1 MAGGYFKQETKPA
14 PRYLAISGFSVATMS
29 SSPKI
34 YPGNSTP
41 APDAELATLID
52 AHPKPPSISEY
63 SYGTAGFRYEASLL
77 PCVFVRM
84 GIFTALRSASL
95 GGEEV
100 GAMITA
106 SHNGEADNGMK
117 LADSHGGV
125 LDAAWEEH
133 AVSLANA
140 PDSKHAL
147 ALVHTLSD
155 YATGHHPAATGGK
168 LPKMVV
174 HIGRDTRSHSPP
186 LAALVIKAARAM
198 GATVIDHGEVTT
210 PMLHHFVMHA
220 NGHLLPSS
228 IPQRCNESGYYE
240 IMAMSYAALMRT
252 GTVGVVGKRLPTTS
266 TLVIDGACGIGA
278 IKVEKFQQLFDRLS
292 ADGCTGL
299 PKLHIVNFP
308 GDGPLNDD
316 CGAEFVQKQQLPP
329 KVYSTSAGK
338 LSKQYMTSFDG
349 DADRVVFHYKDMADK
364 FHLLDGDKIAVLVSS
379 FIQDELRCID
389 PEGKAVKCGVVQ
401 TAYANGSSTLYL
413 NNVVKTNVE
422 IAKTGVKFV
431 HAAAHHHFDVG
442 VYFEANGH
450 GTVLFGP
457 KFYDFIAAADAR
469 LRRTPRHHRANIAVR
484 RLRVLPALVN
494 QSVGDAMS
502 DMLLVDAILFLRGW
516 DLSTWASLYSDMPS
530 KQAKVK
536 VADRTVISTNDNET
550 AATAPVAL
558 QVALQAAMDAMA
570 KEESSTN
577 GPKPRCFV
585 RPSGTEDAVRVYAE
599 ANSQNGADSLAS
611 EAMML
616 IHKLCGGVGAPP
628 QPLITNRL

>member
-1 MAGGYFKQETKPA
+1 MPA
-14 PRYLAISGFSVATMS
+14 A
-29 SSPKI
+29 PKI
-34 YPGNSTP
+34 YRGNSVP
-41 APDAELATLID
+41 LPDRELAALID
-52 AHPKPPSISEY
+52 AHPKPRAIAQY

-77 PCVFVRM
+77 PCCFVRM
-84 GIFTALRSASL
+84 GIFAALRSASL

-106 SHNGEADNGMK
+106 SHNPEPDNGMK
-117 LADSHGGV
+117 LADSHGGM
-125 LDAAWEEH
+125 LDAAWEQH

-140 PDSKHAL
+140 PTSKHAL
-147 ALVHTLSD
+147 ALIRTLSEH
-155 YATGHHPAATGGK
+155 ATGYHPPTTVDGK

-198 GATVIDHGEVTT
+198 GATVIDHGEVST

-220 NGHLLPSS
+220 NGHLLPSI

-240 IMAMSYAALMRT
+240 IMAMSYATLLRT
-252 GTVGVVGKRLPTTS
+252 GAVAGGKRLPTTS
-266 TLVIDGACGIGA
+266 KLVIDGACGIGA
-278 IKVEKFQQLFDRLS
+278 LKIDKFQRIFAMLRS
-292 ADGCTGL
+292 EGCTSL
-299 PKLHIVNFP
+299 PALQTVNFP
-308 GDGPLNDD
+308 GDGPLNDN

-329 KVYSTSAGK
+329 EIYSKSAGGI
-338 LSKQYMTSFDG
+338 SKQYVTSYDG
-349 DADRVVFHYKDMADK
+349 DADRVVFHYEDGAGK

-379 FIQDELRCID
+379 FIQEELRCLD

-413 NNVVKTNVE
+413 KNVVKTNVV

-457 KFYDFIAAADAR
+457 NFYDFIASADAR
-469 LRRTPRHHRANIAVR
+469 LRGTPRHNRANIALR

-516 DLSTWASLYSDMPS
+516 DLSTWAKLYSDMPS

-536 VADRTVISTNDNET
+536 VADRTVISTNGNET
-550 AATAPVAL
+550 AATAPA
-558 QVALQAAMDAMA
+558 ALQAALESAMDAMA
-570 KEESSTN
+570 SRENVGS

-599 ANSQNGADSLAS
+599 AISQKGADSLAS

-616 IHKLCGGVGAPP
+616 VYKLCGGVGSPP
-628 QPLITNRL
+628 KPLITNRL

>member
-1 MAGGYFKQETKPA
+1 MHKILKKDTPST
-14 PRYLAISGFSVATMS
+14 IMTT
-29 SSPKI
+29 PKI
-34 YPGNSTP
+34 YHGNSTP
-41 APDAELATLID
+41 LPDNELAALID
-52 AHPKPPSISEY
+52 KYPKPKSISKY

-77 PCVFVRM
+77 PCCFVRM
-84 GIFTALRSASL
+84 GIFAALRSASL

-106 SHNGEADNGMK
+106 SHNPEPDNGMK
-117 LADSHGGV
+117 LADSNGGM
-125 LDAAWEEH
+125 LEEAWEQH

-147 ALVHTLSD
+147 ALIHTLSD
-155 YATGHHPAATGGK
+155 YATGYHPSTIVNGH

-174 HIGRDTRSHSPP
+174 HIGRDTRSHSAP
-186 LAALVIKAARAM
+186 LTALVIKAARAM
-198 GATVIDHGEVTT
+198 GATVIDHGEVST

-220 NGHLLPSS
+220 NGHLLPSI
-228 IPQRCNESGYYE
+228 IPQRCNESGYYS
-240 IMAMSYAALMRT
+240 IMAMSYAALLRT
-252 GTVGVVGKRLPTTS
+252 GSAKGGSKRLPS
-266 TLVIDGACGIGA
+266 TCKLVIDGACGIGA
-278 IKVEKFQQLFDRLS
+278 LKIERFQKLFAMLRS
-292 ADGCTGL
+292 EGCTPSL
-299 PKLHIVNFP
+299 PLLHTVNFP
-308 GDGPLNDD
+308 GDGPLNEN

-329 KVYSTSAGK
+329 TIYSKSATGVSNQYVTS
-338 LSKQYMTSFDG
+338 YDG
-349 DADRVVFHYKDMADK
+349 DADRVVFHYNDESGK
-364 FHLLDGDKIAVLVSS
+364 FHLLDGDKIAVLISA
-379 FIQDELRCID
+379 FIQEELRCID
-389 PEGKAVKCGVVQ
+389 PDGKAVKCGVVQ

-413 NNVVKTNVE
+413 KNVVQTNVV

-457 KFYDFIAAADAR
+457 KFYDFIAEADAR
-469 LRRTPRHHRANIAVR
+469 LRGTPRHNRANIALR

-502 DMLLVDAILFLRGW
+502 DMMLVDAILYLRGW
-516 DLSTWASLYSDMPS
+516 DLSTWAKLYADMPS

-550 AATAPVAL
+550 AATAPAAL
-558 QVALQAAMDAMA
+558 QTALDSAMQAMA
-570 KEESSTN
+570 KQENVGS

-616 IHKLCGGVGAPP
+616 IHKLCGGIGAPP

>member
-1 MAGGYFKQETKPA
+1 MPA
-14 PRYLAISGFSVATMS
+14 
-29 SSPKI
+29 SPKI
-34 YPGNSTP
+34 YRGNSTP
-41 APDAELATLID
+41 LPDNELAALID
-52 AHPKPPSISEY
+52 AHPKPSSISQY

-77 PCVFVRM
+77 PCCFARM
-84 GIFTALRSASL
+84 GIFAALRSASL

-106 SHNGEADNGMK
+106 SHNPEPDNGMK
-117 LADSHGGV
+117 LADSHGGM
-125 LDAAWEEH
+125 LDADWEKH

-147 ALVHTLSD
+147 ALIHTLSD
-155 YATGHHPAATGGK
+155 YSKGHHKSAGGR
-168 LPKMVV
+168 LPEMVV
-174 HIGRDTRSHSPP
+174 HVGRDTRSHSPP
-186 LAALVIKAARAM
+186 LAALVIRAARAM
-198 GATVIDHGEVTT
+198 GATVIDHGEVST

-220 NGHLLPSS
+220 NGHLLPSI
-228 IPQRCNESGYYE
+228 IPQRVNESGYYE
-240 IMAMSYAALMRT
+240 IMAMSYAALLRT
-252 GTVGVVGKRLPTTS
+252 GAASGGKRLPSTS
-266 TLVIDGACGIGA
+266 KLVIDGACGIGA
-278 IKVEKFQQLFDRLS
+278 LKIEKFQRIFAMLRS
-292 ADGCTGL
+292 EGCTAGIPML
-299 PKLHIVNFP
+299 QTVNFP

-329 KVYSTSAGK
+329 TIYTKAAGG
-338 LSKQYMTSFDG
+338 LSKQYMTSYDG
-349 DADRVVFHYKDMADK
+349 DADRVVFHYEDGAGK

-379 FIQDELRCID
+379 FIQEELRCID
-389 PEGKAVKCGVVQ
+389 PQGTAVKCGVVQ

-413 NNVVKTNVE
+413 KNVVRTNVV

-431 HAAAHHHFDVG
+431 HAAAHHNFDVG

-457 KFYDFIAAADAR
+457 KFYDFVAAADAR
-469 LRRTPRHHRANIAVR
+469 LRGTPRRDRANVALR
-484 RLRVLPALVN
+484 RLRALPALVN

-516 DLSTWASLYSDMPS
+516 DLSTWAKLYVDMPS

-550 AATAPVAL
+550 AATAPA
-558 QVALQAAMDAMA
+558 ALQAALQSAMDATA
-570 KEESSTN
+570 SQESSGGD

-599 ANSQNGADSLAS
+599 ANSQRGANGLAS

-616 IHKLCGGVGAPP
+616 VHKLCGGVGPPP

>member
-1 MAGGYFKQETKPA
+1 MT
-14 PRYLAISGFSVATMS
+14 
-29 SSPKI
+29 PKI
-34 YPGNSTP
+34 YHGNSIP
-41 APDAELATLID
+41 LPDKELAALID
-52 AHPKPPSISEY
+52 AHPKPPSISKY

-106 SHNGEADNGMK
+106 SHNPEPDNGMK
-117 LADSHGGV
+117 LADSHGGM
-125 LDAAWEEH
+125 LDEAWEKH

-140 PDSKHAL
+140 PDSKTAL
-147 ALVHTLSD
+147 TLIHTLTD
-155 YATGHHPAATGGK
+155 YATGYHPSTLTKSGK

-198 GATVIDHGEVTT
+198 GATVIDHGEVST

-220 NGHLLPSS
+220 NGHLLPSI
-228 IPQRCNESGYYE
+228 IPQRCNESGYYM
-240 IMAMSYAALMRT
+240 IMAMSYATLLRT
-252 GTVGVVGKRLPTTS
+252 GSEGGGSRRLPTTS
-266 TLVIDGACGIGA
+266 KLVIDGACGIGA
-278 IKVEKFQQLFDRLS
+278 LKIERFQQLFDQLRS
-292 ADGCTGL
+292 EGCTPGL
-299 PKLHIVNFP
+299 PMLHTVNFP
-308 GDGPLNDD
+308 GDGPLNEN

-329 KVYSTSAGK
+329 KIYTQSAAGV
-338 LSKQYMTSFDG
+338 SKQYMTSYDG
-349 DADRVVFHYKDMADK
+349 DADRVVFHYQDESGK

-379 FIQDELRCID
+379 FIQEELRCID
-389 PEGKAVKCGVVQ
+389 PDGKAVKCGVVQ

-413 NNVVKTNVE
+413 KNVVQTNVV

-457 KFYDFIAAADAR
+457 KFYNFISKADAR
-469 LRRTPRHHRANIAVR
+469 LRGTPKHNRANIALR

-502 DMLLVDAILFLRGW
+502 DMMLVDAILYLRGW
-516 DLSTWASLYSDMPS
+516 DLSTWAKLYSDMPS

-550 AATAPVAL
+550 AATSPVAL
-558 QVALQAAMDAMA
+558 QTALQSAMDALA
-570 KEESSTN
+570 SQENVAAGNN

-599 ANSQNGADSLAS
+599 ANTQNGADSLAS

-616 IHKLCGGVGAPP
+616 IHKLCGGIGSPP

>member
-1 MAGGYFKQETKPA
+1 MANS
-14 PRYLAISGFSVATMS
+14 PR
-29 SSPKI
+29 I
-34 YPGNSTP
+34 YHGNSTP
-41 APDAELATLID
+41 VSDADLAALID
-52 AHPKPPSISEY
+52 AHPKPKSIVEY

-106 SHNGEADNGMK
+106 SHNAEPDNGMK
-117 LADSHGGV
+117 LADSHGGM

-140 PDSKHAL
+140 PNSKHAL
-147 ALVHTLSD
+147 ALIHTLSD
-155 YATGHHPAATGGK
+155 YARGHHPPTSTDDGGRKK

-174 HIGRDTRSHSPP
+174 HIGRDTRTHSPP
-186 LAALVIKAARAM
+186 LAALVVKAARAM
-198 GATVIDHGEVTT
+198 GATVIDHGEVST

-220 NGHLLPSS
+220 NGHLLPSA

-240 IMAMSYAALMRT
+240 IMANSYAALLRT
-252 GTVGVVGKRLPTTS
+252 GGVGTTIGKRLPSTS

-278 IKVEKFQQLFDRLS
+278 PKVEKFQQLFARLT

-299 PKLHIVNFP
+299 PKLQTVNFP
-308 GDGPLNDD
+308 DDGPLNDD

-329 KVYSTSAGK
+329 KIYSKSTND

-349 DADRVVFHYKDMADK
+349 DADRIVFHYEDK
-364 FHLLDGDKIAVLVSS
+364 AGKFYLLDGDKIAVLVSS

-389 PEGKAVKCGVVQ
+389 PDGKAVKCGVVQ

-413 NNVVKTNVE
+413 KNVVKTNVE

-457 KFYDFIAAADAR
+457 TFYDFIATADAK
-469 LRRTPRHHRANIAVR
+469 LRGTPRHNRANIALR

-536 VADRTVISTNDNET
+536 VADRTAITTNENET

-558 QVALQAAMDAMA
+558 QVALQAAMDAIA
-570 KEESSTN
+570 KEENVIN
-577 GPKPRCFV
+577 GPRPRCFV

-599 ANSQNGADSLAS
+599 ANSQKGADSLAS

-616 IHKLCGGVGAPP
+616 IHKLCGGVGSPP

>member
-1 MAGGYFKQETKPA
+1 
-14 PRYLAISGFSVATMS
+14 
-29 SSPKI
+29 
-34 YPGNSTP
+34 
-41 APDAELATLID
+41 
-52 AHPKPPSISEY
+52 
-63 SYGTAGFRYEASLL
+63 
-77 PCVFVRM
+77 
-84 GIFTALRSASL
+84 
-95 GGEEV
+95 
-100 GAMITA
+100 MITA
-106 SHNGEADNGMK
+106 SHNPEPDNGMK
-117 LADSHGGV
+117 LADSHGGM
-125 LDAAWEEH
+125 LDAAWEQH

-140 PDSKHAL
+140 PSSKQAL
-147 ALVHTLSD
+147 ILIKTLSE
-155 YATGHHPAATGGK
+155 YATGYHNTNNGK

-198 GATVIDHGEVTT
+198 GATVIDHGEVST

-220 NGHLLPSS
+220 NGHLLPSI
-228 IPQRCNESGYYE
+228 IPQRVNESGYYE
-240 IMAMSYAALMRT
+240 IMAMSYAALLRT
-252 GTVGVVGKRLPTTS
+252 GVGSSGKSKRLESTS
-266 TLVIDGACGIGA
+266 KLVIDGACGIGA
-278 IKVEKFQQLFDRLS
+278 LKSVKFQKIFAMLRS
-292 ADGCTGL
+292 EGCTVGL
-299 PKLHIVNFP
+299 PLLQTVNFP

-329 KVYSTSAGK
+329 KLYTKSASGV
-338 LSKQYMTSFDG
+338 SKQYVTSYDG
-349 DADRVVFHYKDMADK
+349 DADRVVFHYEDGAGK

-379 FIQDELRCID
+379 FIQEEMRAID
-389 PEGKAVKCGVVQ
+389 PDGTAVKCGVVQ

-413 NNVVKTNVE
+413 KNVVKTNVV

-431 HAAAHHHFDVG
+431 HAAAHHNFDVG

-457 KFYDFIAAADAR
+457 KFYDFIAKADAK
-469 LRRTPRHHRANIAVR
+469 LRGTPRHNRANIALR
-484 RLRVLPALVN
+484 RLRTLPALVN

-516 DLSTWASLYSDMPS
+516 DLSTWAQLYSDMPS

-536 VADRTVISTNDNET
+536 VADRTVILTNDNET
-550 AATAPVAL
+550 AATAPEAL
-558 QVALQAAMDAMA
+558 QIALQSAMDAMA
-570 KEESSTN
+570 TQENKSS

-599 ANSQNGADSLAS
+599 ANSQRGADSLAS

>member
-1 MAGGYFKQETKPA
+1 
-14 PRYLAISGFSVATMS
+14 MS
-29 SSPKI
+29 SKI
-34 YPGNSTP
+34 YHGNSTP
-41 APDAELATLID
+41 LPDSELAALID
-52 AHPKPPSISEY
+52 AYPKPSSISQY
-63 SYGTAGFRYEASLL
+63 SYGTAGFRYDASLL

-106 SHNGEADNGMK
+106 SHNPEPDNGMK
-117 LADSHGGV
+117 LADSHGGM
-125 LDAAWEEH
+125 LDAAWEKH

-147 ALVHTLSD
+147 ILIRTLLEYSKG
-155 YATGHHPAATGGK
+155 YHPMKNGK

-186 LAALVIKAARAM
+186 LAALVIRAARAM
-198 GATVIDHGEVTT
+198 GATVIDHGEVST

-220 NGHLLPSS
+220 NGHLLPSI
-228 IPQRCNESGYYE
+228 IPQRCNESGYYS
-240 IMAMSYAALMRT
+240 IMAMSYAALLRT
-252 GTVGVVGKRLPTTS
+252 GAVSGGKRLSTTS
-266 TLVIDGACGIGA
+266 KLIIDGACGIGA
-278 IKVEKFQQLFDRLS
+278 VKIVKFQKLFAKLQS
-292 ADGCTGL
+292 EGL
-299 PKLHIVNFP
+299 PVLPMLHTVNFP
-308 GDGPLNDD
+308 GDGPLNDN

-329 KVYSTSAGK
+329 KIYSKSAGSI
-338 LSKQYMTSFDG
+338 SKRYMTSYDG
-349 DADRVVFHYKDMADK
+349 DADRIVFHYEDESGK

-379 FIQDELRCID
+379 FIQEELRCID
-389 PEGKAVKCGVVQ
+389 PDGKAVKCGVVQ

-413 NNVVKTNVE
+413 KNVVKTNVV

-457 KFYDFIAAADAR
+457 KFYDFIATADAR
-469 LRRTPRHHRANIAVR
+469 LRGTPRHNRANIALR

-502 DMLLVDAILFLRGW
+502 DMMLVDAILYLRGW
-516 DLSTWASLYSDMPS
+516 DLSTWAGLYADMPS

-550 AATAPVAL
+550 AATAPIAL
-558 QVALQAAMDAMA
+558 QTALQSAMDAMVSQ
-570 KEESSTN
+570 ENITGN

-599 ANSQNGADSLAS
+599 ANSQKGADSLAS

-616 IHKLCGGVGAPP
+616 IYKLCGGIGAPP

>member
-1 MAGGYFKQETKPA
+1 
-14 PRYLAISGFSVATMS
+14 MS
-29 SSPKI
+29 ASPKI
-34 YPGNSTP
+34 YHGNYTP
-41 APDAELATLID
+41 LPDKELAALID
-52 AHPKPPSISEY
+52 AHPKPSSISEY

-84 GIFTALRSASL
+84 GIFAALRSASL

-106 SHNGEADNGMK
+106 SHNAEPDNGMK
-117 LADSHGGV
+117 LADSHGGM
-125 LDAAWEEH
+125 LDAEWERH

-140 PDSKHAL
+140 PTSKHAL
-147 ALVHTLSD
+147 TLIHTLSD
-155 YATGHHPAATGGK
+155 YAKGHHPSRSTPTTTADGT

-186 LAALVIKAARAM
+186 LAALVIRAARAM
-198 GATVIDHGEVTT
+198 GATVIDHGEVST

-220 NGHLLPSS
+220 NGHLLPSI
-228 IPQRCNESGYYE
+228 IPQRCNENGYYE
-240 IMAMSYAALMRT
+240 IMAMSYAALLRT
-252 GTVGVVGKRLPTTS
+252 GAVSGGCKRLPSTS
-266 TLVIDGACGIGA
+266 KLVIDGACGIGA
-278 IKVEKFQQLFDRLS
+278 PKVEKFQRIFAMLRSEGFATDIPMLQ
-292 ADGCTGL
+292 T
-299 PKLHIVNFP
+299 VNFP
-308 GDGPLNDD
+308 GDGPLNEN

-329 KVYSTSAGK
+329 NLYSKSASGV
-338 LSKQYMTSFDG
+338 SKQYMTSYDG
-349 DADRVVFHYKDMADK
+349 DADRVVFHYEDETGK

-379 FIQDELRCID
+379 FIQEELRCID
-389 PEGKAVKCGVVQ
+389 PDGKAVKCGVVQ

-413 NNVVKTNVE
+413 KNVVKTNVV
-422 IAKTGVKFV
+422 IAKTGVKYV

-469 LRRTPRHHRANIAVR
+469 LRGTSRHNRANIALR
-484 RLRVLPALVN
+484 RLRTLPALVN

-516 DLSTWASLYSDMPS
+516 DLSTWAKLYTDMPS

-536 VADRTVISTNDNET
+536 VSDRTVISTNDSET
-550 AATAPVAL
+550 AATAPAAL
-558 QVALQAAMDAMA
+558 QTALQSAMDAMA
-570 KEESSTN
+570 SQENTGN

-599 ANSQNGADSLAS
+599 ASSQRGADSLAS

-616 IHKLCGGVGAPP
+616 IYKLCGGVGEPP
-628 QPLITNRL
+628 RPFITNRL

>member
-1 MAGGYFKQETKPA
+1 
-14 PRYLAISGFSVATMS
+14 
-29 SSPKI
+29 
-34 YPGNSTP
+34 
-41 APDAELATLID
+41 
-52 AHPKPPSISEY
+52 
-63 SYGTAGFRYEASLL
+63 L

-106 SHNGEADNGMK
+106 SHNAEPDNGMK
-117 LADSHGGV
+117 LADSHGGM
-125 LDAAWEEH
+125 LDAAWEKH

-140 PDSKHAL
+140 PTSKQAL
-147 ALVHTLSD
+147 ALIHTLSD
-155 YATGHHPAATGGK
+155 YATGHHPSKTADGK

-186 LAALVIKAARAM
+186 LAALVIRAARAM

-220 NGHLLPSS
+220 NGHLLPSI

-240 IMAMSYAALMRT
+240 IMAMSYAALLRT
-252 GTVGVVGKRLPTTS
+252 GAVSGGKRLPS
-266 TLVIDGACGIGA
+266 MSKLVIDGACGIGA
-278 IKVEKFQQLFDRLS
+278 PKIEKFQRYFAMLR
-292 ADGCTGL
+292 AEGCTSI
-299 PKLHIVNFP
+299 PMLHTVNFP

-329 KVYSTSAGK
+329 KLYTKSASGV
-338 LSKQYMTSFDG
+338 SKQYMTSYDG
-349 DADRVVFHYKDMADK
+349 DADRIVFHYEDEAGR

-379 FIQDELRCID
+379 FIQEELRCID
-389 PEGKAVKCGVVQ
+389 PDGKAVNCGVVQ

-413 NNVVKTNVE
+413 KNVVKTNVV

-457 KFYDFIAAADAR
+457 KFYAFIAAADAR
-469 LRRTPRHHRANIAVR
+469 LRGTPRHNRANIALR

-502 DMLLVDAILFLRGW
+502 DMMLVDAILFLRGW
-516 DLSTWASLYSDMPS
+516 DLSTWAKLYPDMPS

-536 VADRTVISTNDNET
+536 VADRAVICTNDNET
-550 AATAPVAL
+550 AAISPEAL
-558 QVALQAAMDAMA
+558 QTALQSAMDAMA
-570 KEESSTN
+570 SQENAGN

-599 ANSQNGADSLAS
+599 ANSQRGADSLAS

-616 IHKLCGGVGAPP
+616 IHKLCGGVGSPP

>member
-1 MAGGYFKQETKPA
+1 MP
-14 PRYLAISGFSVATMS
+14 I
-29 SSPKI
+29 SPKI
-34 YPGNSTP
+34 HLGNSTP
-41 APDAELATLID
+41 LPDEELAALID
-52 AHPKPPSISEY
+52 AHPKPPSISQY

-84 GIFTALRSASL
+84 GIFAALRSASL

-106 SHNGEADNGMK
+106 SHNAEPDNGMK
-117 LADSHGGV
+117 LADSHGGM
-125 LDAAWEEH
+125 LDAAWEQH

-147 ALVHTLSD
+147 ALIRTLSD
-155 YATGHHPAATGGK
+155 YARGHHPPLPSGETTADAK
-168 LPKMVV
+168 RLLPKMVV
-174 HIGRDTRSHSPP
+174 HVGRDTRSHSPR
-186 LAALVIKAARAM
+186 LTALVVRAARAM
-198 GATVIDHGEVTT
+198 GATVVDHGLVST

-220 NGHLLPSS
+220 NGHLLPS
-228 IPQRCNESGYYE
+228 IVPQRVNESGYYE
-240 IMAMSYAALMRT
+240 IMAMTYAALLRT
-252 GTVGVVGKRLPTTS
+252 GGAAGGGGGGGRRLPGTS
-266 TLVIDGACGIGA
+266 ELVIDGACGIGA
-278 IKVEKFQQLFDRLS
+278 LKVEKFRRLFAALRS
-292 ADGCTGL
+292 EGCTAGI
-299 PKLHIVNFP
+299 PKIRTVNFP
-308 GDGPLNDD
+308 GDGPLNDG

-329 KVYSTSAGK
+329 KIYTKMSGRI
-338 LSKQYMTSFDG
+338 SKQYMTSYDG
-349 DADRVVFHYKDMADK
+349 DADRIVFHYEDESGR

-379 FIQDELRCID
+379 FIQEELRCID
-389 PEGKAVKCGVVQ
+389 PDGKAVKCGVVQ

-413 NNVVKTNVE
+413 KNVVRTNVV

-431 HAAAHHHFDVG
+431 HAAAHHNFDVG

-469 LRRTPRHHRANIAVR
+469 LRGTPRNNRANIALR
-484 RLRVLPALVN
+484 RLRSLPALVN

-516 DLSTWASLYSDMPS
+516 DLSTWAKLYTDMPS

-536 VADRTVISTNDNET
+536 VLDRTVISTNDNET
-550 AATAPVAL
+550 AVTAPVSLQNAL
-558 QVALQAAMDAMA
+558 QSAMDAMTSQENSDGGA
-570 KEESSTN
+570 
-577 GPKPRCFV
+577 KPRCFV

-599 ANSQNGADSLAS
+599 ANSQTGADSLAS

-616 IHKLCGGVGAPP
+616 IYKICGGVGAPP